1 MKHSTA
7 RNVIERAF
15 CLLKSRWAILRDKSY
30 YPMQIQCQ
38 TILACC
44 LLHNLINR
52 EMTNV
57 DFIDNVDEG
66 DSTYT
71 KIGGNDIQLVEN
83 SNEWT
88 KWRDDL
94 VAEIQSMAVA

>member
-1 MKHSTA
+1 
-7 RNVIERAF
+7 
-15 CLLKSRWAILRDKSY
+15 
-30 YPMQIQCQ
+30 
-38 TILACC
+38 
-44 LLHNLINR
+44 
-52 EMTNV
+52 MTNV